1 MTEKTELIGLNK
13 EELQAALTAI
23 GEKPFR
29 AKQLWQWLYYFGE
42 TDFAKMSNISKTVEW
57 LMIDK
62 KILYAV
68 VYADDTIIC
77 VVDTEEDAKLFVNK
91 LRNDLK
97 EIDELESKNKD
108 ELIKSGLYNL
118 HDEGNDGPFYSR
130 ELCELFK
137 KYSNELIAKEEYKYL
152 AQLLDF
158 KNLFY
163 NHRFFEYKKIKYFGE
178 ME

>member
-1 MTEKTELIGLNK
+1 MDINEKLDDILSNLKSLDFRLSNLETEFYEKSTLIESLNS
-13 EELQAALTAI
+13 A
-23 GEKPFR
+23 F
-29 AKQLWQWLYYFGE
+29 
-42 TDFAKMSNISKTVEW
+42 
-57 LMIDK
+57 
-62 KILYAV
+62 
-68 VYADDTIIC
+68 
-77 VVDTEEDAKLFVNK
+77 
-91 LRNDLK
+91 LRHESRQFKDLK

-118 HDEGNDGPFYSR
+118 HDEGNDGPFYSK

-158 KNLFY
+158 ENLFY

-178 ME
+178 MEWKK

>member
-1 MTEKTELIGLNK
+1 
-13 EELQAALTAI
+13 
-23 GEKPFR
+23 
-29 AKQLWQWLYYFGE
+29 
-42 TDFAKMSNISKTVEW
+42 MSNISKTVEW

-62 KILYAV
+62 KMLYAV

-108 ELIKSGLYNL
+108 ELIKSGLYDL
-118 HDEGNDGPFYSR
+118 HDEGNDGPFYSK

-137 KYSNELIAKEEYKYL
+137 KYSNELMAKEEYKYL

-158 KNLFY
+158 ENLFY